1 MEDDI
6 NCEPGGSLRDSFF
19 FFFFCGRKIRE
30 MRKINFCSIEIEW
43 IRIPFIWKFYILWL
57 IARKPSRAS
66 IISVL
71 SV

>member
-6 NCEPGGSLRDSFF
+6 NCEPGGSLRDSF